1 MTIHSDVEY
10 KCKYCDTRFVPIP
23 EVPYCPRCFRN
34 SDTVF
39 PDFVKNTIKSAQFNL
54 SAYGM
59 FVKMWMQMD
68 IGDFYYSMA
77 FHFLKYVC
85 SELKE
90 DKYHLLSRSFSH
102 TEAYSLARQFLNQ
115 LNYEEG
121 AAYWRHGLRTYL
133 SLLLQ
138 EESNKAETVSR
149 AQSALNRGKSP

>member
-1 MTIHSDVEY
+1 MTMHSDVEY
-10 KCKYCDTRFVPIP
+10 KCKNCDTDFVPIP
-23 EVPYCPRCFRN
+23 EVRYCPKCFRD

-39 PDFVKNTIKSAQFNL
+39 PDFVKNTIESAQFNL

-59 FVKMWMQMD
+59 WVKMWFTID
-68 IGDFYYSMA
+68 IGDFYYFWA
-77 FHFLKYVC
+77 FSFLDWVC

-102 TEAYSLARQFLNQ
+102 IEAYLLARAFLNH

-133 SLLLQ
+133 MLLLQ
-138 EESNKAETVSR
+138 RNPNNASSC
-149 AQSALNRGKSP
+149 